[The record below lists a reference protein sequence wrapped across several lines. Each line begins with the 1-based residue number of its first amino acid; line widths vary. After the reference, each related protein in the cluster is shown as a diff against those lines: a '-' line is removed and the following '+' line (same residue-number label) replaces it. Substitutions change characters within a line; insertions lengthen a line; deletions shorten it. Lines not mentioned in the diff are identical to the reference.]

1 MFCCTIWKTFWL
13 VTEINS
19 EPFLLCFC
27 LRLPCSVNGFPG
39 NHSGRRQRSQ
49 PLSVGC
55 CRLQEQLGC
64 QSWLDWAGLERGL
77 GGQRAKRLFSELCSK
92 KWLQGFCVLFN
103 FGLNY
108 LKHFKLYNKYK
119 FTHDLLEE
127 AECLQRLYA
136 LNPQNM
142 QACECANMHDKSEF
156 HMWWTEA

>member
-1 MFCCTIWKTFWL
+1 MGK
-13 VTEINS
+13 
-19 EPFLLCFC
+19 
-27 LRLPCSVNGFPG
+27 
-39 NHSGRRQRSQ
+39 
-49 PLSVGC
+49 
-55 CRLQEQLGC
+55 
-64 QSWLDWAGLERGL
+64 
-77 GGQRAKRLFSELCSK
+77 GQRDCFLNCVLRNDFK
-92 KWLQGFCVLFN
+92 VLFN

-156 HMWWTEA
+156 HM